1 MHIDLKPEADRQ
13 AAFPRCHSPLTTVVV
28 HGHEQCWCANPI
40 LLNAVPAK
48 FVSRLRL
55 LLNPFHKN
63 EVSFRSFFT
72 DQFGSCVAI

>member
-1 MHIDLKPEADRQ
+1 MLTSNLRQ
-13 AAFPRCHSPLTTVVV
+13 IGKQPAHAAIAHRQPFLST
-28 HGHEQCWCANPI
+28 GMSNAWCANPI

-63 EVSFRSFFT
+63 EVSFRGFFT
-72 DQFGSCVAI
+72 DQFGSCIAI